1 MATANITLYKNCKI
15 KKGKN
20 WCIDDVDNY
29 LQTLT
34 DSLTL
39 TNIQYQRFDLETKI
53 VLNLSQDL
61 QTKAVSIDRYNYVK
75 IYTTVQN
82 EVVKY
87 YYFVTKIEQLA
98 PSAIQLTLYMDA
110 LNTFRYVKDNGSNF
124 TNARYTLSPETL
136 VTREHKD
143 RFTVRNVNITM
154 IPTNGAERDLAEA
167 LYDGG
172 AIMEDTP
179 IYYIDLGQILPT
191 LQGDD
196 IGMYYEA
203 DGEAGIA
210 VYINGLLE
218 VYAHSMTIGPTNI
231 YFGDENGDDV
241 LIIEYYN
248 WPSENKLGIK
258 GIGAQDTVDF
268 AYIGNSTKWVAA
280 IPYMSAQKFT
290 SAVATEV
297 IRKID
302 MFDEQI
308 NPILFKTS
316 DQTLY
321 DKDQEATWYI
331 TYASSLGVSSEV
343 DYESKYVNPV
353 NVLLFS
359 TEGYNITT
367 TSATPKWFGPQNDQI
382 PDAKNTREYLKIKK
396 SDFEDDSAYIQV
408 GTNKYYRTGLS
419 GQQVY
424 YIERK
429 NNSDIIFTKLYKGTL
444 GNVSTL
450 ESNFSEFAACGIN
463 SCQMQ
468 TCLDISNPFYIAASA
483 GTFYFGS
490 GSSTFTS
497 SGGKW
502 EDLNLTDAQLIKA
515 INVPFSPIAWLEAKR
530 DITTYP
536 NYLEWDTTFDC
547 FKLQNPQQEF
557 KRTIDFTIN
566 PFNELYV
573 STITPGFNKPRQ
585 ESLESKLYNSSFSYY
600 KFVYDSYSFPFQL
613 EFVNAVNYINT
624 YGIAAP
630 LKVDYVVSNNITSKF
645 YFGFPQFIC
654 NYAPQDYEQVM
665 IVERNNEKAL
675 YNNAFIN
682 YIKSG
687 GYGYDQNKAQKQNV
701 VNGITTALSLA
712 GAIASF
718 ATAGYTGGAGIAA
731 GIALT
736 GSAVTG
742 IMRTVHSAQE
752 QDQAMAQKLNQTAMQ
767 GTSVLGGSDIS
778 LFTSYSGN
786 KPKLV
791 KYEPSAA
798 MKNAIWDLFY
808 YCGYA
813 TREQK
818 EPDVYTRIYFNFV
831 QAEIVFKQYNFNE
844 NIAEEIKKRW
854 SEGVTFFH
862 HYLTG
867 GYDLDQV
874 YENFETSLMPLA

>member
-1 MATANITLYKNCKI
+1 MAKANITLYKDCKI

-20 WCIDDVDNY
+20 WCVDDVDSY
-29 LQTLT
+29 LQTLS
-34 DSLTL
+34 DSLTF
-39 TNIQYQRFDLETKI
+39 TDIQYQRFDLEIKI
-53 VLNLSQDL
+53 VLNLNQDL
-61 QTKAVSIDRYNYVK
+61 QTKAISVNRYSYAK
-75 IYTTVQN
+75 IYTTIQN
-82 EVVKY
+82 EIVNY
-87 YYFVTKIEQLA
+87 YYFITKIEQLA

-110 LNTFRYVKDNGSNF
+110 LNTFKYVKDDGTNF
-124 TNARYTLSPETL
+124 NNARYTLSSETL

-143 RFTVRNVNITM
+143 RVTPISSTISM
-154 IPTNGAERDLAEA
+154 APTTAREKTLAQD

-203 DGEAGIA
+203 DGEPGIM
-210 VYINGLLE
+210 VYVNGALTAA
-218 VYAHSMTIGPTNI
+218 AHSMTIGPTNI

-241 LIIEYYN
+241 YIIEFYN
-248 WPSENKLGIK
+248 WPSGNKLGIK
-258 GIGAQDTVDF
+258 GIGAQDSVDF
-268 AYIGNSTKWVAA
+268 QYLGNASKWVAA

-290 SAVATEV
+290 SATVTEV

-321 DKDQEATWYI
+321 DADTTATWYL
-331 TYASSLGVSSEV
+331 TYASSLGVSSQV

-367 TSATPKWFGPQNDQI
+367 TVPAPVWFGPQNEQI
-382 PDAKNTREYLKIKK
+382 PDVNNTREYLKFKK
-396 SDFEDDSAYIQV
+396 SDFEDDNAYIQV
-408 GTNKYYRTGLS
+408 GNNKYYRTGLS

-429 NNSDIIFTKLYKGTL
+429 NNNDIIFTKLYKGIIGSVTEL
-444 GNVSTL
+444 A
-450 ESNFSEFAACGIN
+450 SNFSEAAVFGIN

-468 TCLDISNPFYIAASA
+468 KCLDIANVFSVAEAI

-490 GSSTFTS
+490 GSSTFTA

-502 EDLNLTDAQLIKA
+502 EDLNLTNPQLIKA
-515 INVPFSPIAWLEAKR
+515 INLPFAPIAWLEAKR

-536 NYLEWDTTFDC
+536 NYLEWDTTFNC

-557 KRTIDFTIN
+557 KRTIDFFSIN
-566 PFNELYV
+566 PFNQLHIP
-573 STITPGFNKPRQ
+573 SISPGFHKPRD

-613 EFVNAVNYINT
+613 ELVNAARYISL
-624 YGIAAP
+624 YGVSSP

-645 YFGFPQFIC
+645 YFGFPQFLC
-654 NYAPQDYEQVM
+654 DYAPQDYENIM

-687 GYGYDQNKAQKQNV
+687 GYNHDQAKAQKQNV
-701 VNGITTALSLA
+701 VNGVTTALSLA

-731 GIALT
+731 GIALA
-736 GSAVTG
+736 GSAITG
-742 IMRTVHSAQE
+742 VMRTVNSAQE
-752 QDQAMAQKLNQTAMQ
+752 QDQAMAQKLNQNAMQ

-778 LFTSYSGN
+778 LFTAYSGN
-786 KPKLV
+786 KPKMV
-791 KYEPSAA
+791 KYDLSAT
-798 MKNAIWDLFY
+798 MKKAIWDLFH

-818 EPDVYTRIYFNFV
+818 EPNVYTRIYFNFI

-844 NIAEEIKKRW
+844 NIAEEIRKKW
-854 SEGVTFFH
+854 KEGVTFFH
-862 HYLTG
+862 NYHNG
-867 GYDLDQV
+867 GYDFNQQ
-874 YENFETSLMPLA
+874 YENFETLLMPL